1 MRRRNSS
8 MLMKLTIF
16 VLIHIL
22 SISISLLIVG
32 YFIFE
37 FSIPVRARFPF
48 IITFFSSIIT
58 STVVIAL
65 SGKEFIRP
73 IVALNEAIK
82 EVIFG
87 NYTVKI
93 DEDQQITEIADM
105 AKNFN
110 KMVKELSTVEMLGN
124 NFISNVS
131 HEIKSPL
138 ANIEGYS
145 TLLQDE
151 NLTQEERNFYTQ
163 IIIDSTKQLSNMT
176 NNILKLSKL
185 ENQELVFNKTKFKL
199 DEQIREALLI
209 LESQWSSKNINL
221 FLELPPTIYY
231 GNEDLLMHVWLNI
244 LENAIKF
251 TNDNGN
257 ITVELDTSNDITVK
271 IIDDGIGMSKE
282 TCNHVFEKF
291 YQGDKTRNVIGN
303 GLGLALA
310 KKIIDLCNGN
320 IEVKSELNKG
330 ATFIVK
336 LPILSKNQG

>member
-1 MRRRNSS
+1 MIRKSYTI
-8 MLMKLTIF
+8 LLGLTIF
-16 VLIHIL
+16 LLVHIL
-22 SISISLLIVG
+22 SVSICTLVVA
-32 YFIFE
+32 YFIIE
-37 FSIPVRARFPF
+37 FSIPLSSTLPLVA
-48 IITFFSSIIT
+48 TFFSSMIT
-58 STVVIAL
+58 STVILAL
-65 SGKEFIRP
+65 GARRFVQP
-73 IVALNEAIK
+73 IVSLNEAIK
-82 EVIFG
+82 EVMFG

-105 AKNFN
+105 AKSFN
-110 KMVKELSTVEMLGN
+110 KMVKELSAVEMLGN

-138 ANIEGYS
+138 ATIEGYS

-151 NLTQEERNFYTQ
+151 NLTREERNFYTQ

-185 ENQELVFNKTKFKL
+185 ENQELVFNKTNFKL

-209 LESQWSSKNINL
+209 LESQWSCKNINL
-221 FLELPPTIYY
+221 CLELQPTIYY
-231 GNEDLLMHVWLNI
+231 GSEDLLMHVWLNI

-271 IIDDGIGMSKE
+271 IIDDGIGISKE
-282 TCNHVFEKF
+282 TCNHIFEKF

-310 KKIIDLCNGN
+310 KKIMDLCNGN
-320 IEVKSELNKG
+320 IELKSELNKG
-330 ATFIVK
+330 TTFIIK
-336 LPILSKNQG
+336 LPILSKII

>member
-1 MRRRNSS
+1 MRRRNRT

-37 FSIPVRARFPF
+37 FSIPIRARFPF
-48 IITFFSSIIT
+48 IITLFSSIIT

-82 EVIFG
+82 EVMFG

-93 DEDQQITEIADM
+93 NENQRITEIADM

-110 KMVKELSTVEMLGN
+110 KMVKELSAVEMLGN

-131 HEIKSPL
+131 HEIKT
-138 ANIEGYS
+138 IEGYS

-151 NLTQEERNFYTQ
+151 NLTHEEHHFYTQ

-185 ENQELVFNKTKFKL
+185 ENQELVFNKTNFKL

-209 LESQWSSKNINL
+209 LESQWTYKNINL
-221 FLELPPTIYY
+221 CLELQPTIYY

-244 LENAIKF
+244 FENAIKF

-257 ITVELDTSNDITVK
+257 ITVELDTSNDITIK

-291 YQGDKTRNVIGN
+291 YQGDKTRNVVGN
-303 GLGLALA
+303 GLGLSLA

-320 IEVKSELNKG
+320 IEIKSELNKG
-330 ATFIVK
+330 STFIVK
-336 LPILSKNQG
+336 LPILRKKQG